1 MDTDG
6 HEIIIVY
13 IETVEFLNDSLP
25 IALRTKSFLSEFTRG
40 TIAESDLFSMGTP
53 VLAGGWNLTS
63 PPLSHSYPDMI
74 PI

>member
-25 IALRTKSFLSEFTRG
+25 TAFAHKIFPQRVYEVIFKTLFQEMHGYPFNPVADRG
-40 TIAESDLFSMGTP
+40 NGFSCLF
-53 VLAGGWNLTS
+53 VQ
-63 PPLSHSYPDMI
+63 
-74 PI
+74 